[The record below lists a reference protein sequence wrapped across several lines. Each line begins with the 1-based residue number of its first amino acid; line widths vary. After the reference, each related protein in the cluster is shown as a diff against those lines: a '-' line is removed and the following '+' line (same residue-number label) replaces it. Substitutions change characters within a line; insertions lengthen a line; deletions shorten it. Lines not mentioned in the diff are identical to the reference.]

1 MNHSLQYQNYIIE
14 QQKQL
19 VDNITQQLNCTSNY
33 GYSIINGSCFQVT
46 CDITGQQSING
57 ICQCTNINSVVQ
69 SGSCVCPPNSNVIG
83 TACVCSISGQIMQNG
98 QCLCSTSGAFVDN
111 NVCTCG
117 VNSLNI
123 SNQCSCPS
131 GANLINGICSC
142 SNINS
147 YILGNQCVCP
157 TYSSLEGNICTCP
170 SNSLIVNNE
179 CVCNL
184 ITGQVINNGACQ
196 CQTTGAFVN
205 NGECV
210 CGQYALNISN
220 ICQCPV
226 NSTLVNNICT
236 CDQIIGQQIISGS
249 CQCPSGQFVVNNSCQ
264 QTINGIDYFSSFECN
279 QEIFTSNFNI
289 NSITNQINA
298 SSNFSSGYV
307 FSTLNVIQNAFL
319 DISDNVYTS
328 TVYPLF
334 QSQNT
339 FINLKVQF
347 GAQSLNSGSLIIS
360 SSTSVSINQ
369 VNIISRP
376 ESQLT
381 VYSQLNILTSSST
394 SANITNLLVNLS
406 FAPSNGNIAL
416 IDNINGILNIS
427 GYQILGS
434 FMSTGTVVMIG
445 INVNEANINVN
456 QVSFQPTMYN
466 VGNGSSYLFGNAIN
480 ATCTFS
486 INYIVLI
493 LGNFSNFSL
502 LGSLSSNP
510 SLCYLFG
517 GIIAYINSNSIVN
530 INNII
535 HDSYQKFSTNYVQY
549 SGFLVGYIKSSQ
561 TSITIN
567 NLCLQQNMTSSTE
580 KFKGFGLIGTNYG
593 NSSIQ
598 NAFITFSMQCASLYH
613 FGIVGH
619 QTLTSLFVEIIN
631 LRTSVNSNSS
641 SGQHIGTIFGVQQGK
656 NISFYNTSIIK
667 GNINS
672 SSTYIGGFCAYQY
685 SQTNITILNSIISEM
700 NISGISQVGGF
711 IGVFGSQS
719 TLYFINSMIQLVRIS
734 GSNSYGIIIG
744 LNQGTQS
751 FINSSSSQNYANGI
765 LQNDC
770 TVLLNQ
776 WSISGC

>member
-1 MNHSLQYQNYIIE
+1 MNHSLQYNNYIIE

-46 CDITGQQSING
+46 CAITGQQSING

-249 CQCPSGQFVVNNSCQ
+249 CQCPSGQQVVYNSCQ
-264 QTINGIDYFSSFECN
+264 QIKYIINNVNIQCESIDTF
-279 QEIFTSNFNI
+279 ISNFNI
-289 NSITNQINA
+289 NSITNQIC
-298 SSNFSSGYV
+298 SSNDFSSGYV
-307 FSTLNVIQNAFL
+307 FNTATIIQNAYI

-328 TVYPLF
+328 TVNPIF

-339 FINLKVQF
+339 FTNIKIQF
-347 GAQSLNSGSLIIS
+347 GTQNLNGGSLIIS

-369 VNIISRP
+369 MNIISKSG
-376 ESQLT
+376 SQLT
-381 VYSQLNILTSSST
+381 VNTAQLNILTSSST

-406 FAPSNGNIAL
+406 FALSSGNITL
-416 IDNINGILNIS
+416 INNINGVLNIS

-434 FMSTGTVVMIG
+434 FVSTSTVAMVG
-445 INVNEANINVN
+445 INVNSATISVN
-456 QVSFQPTMYN
+456 QISFQPIMYN
-466 VGNGSSYLFGNAIN
+466 VGNGSSYLFGSAI
-480 ATCTFS
+480 TTVSTFKITNLAVIIGLS
-486 INYIVLI
+486 
-493 LGNFSNFSL
+493 SNFLL
-502 LGSLSSNP
+502 LGSTASSLSNY
-510 SLCYLFG
+510 YLFG
-517 GIIAYINSNSIVN
+517 GIIAYINNASILSAT
-530 INNII
+530 NII
-535 HDSYQKFSTNYVQY
+535 LDSYQNFSTSYVCK
-549 SGFLVGYIKSSQ
+549 SGFLVGYVFSNFSSIMI
-561 TSITIN
+561 SN
-567 NLCLQQNMTSSTE
+567 VCLQQNVISTTIQ
-580 KFKGFGLIGTNYG
+580 FNRLGLIGWNYG
-593 NSSIQ
+593 
-598 NAFITFSMQCASLYH
+598 
-613 FGIVGH
+613 
-619 QTLTSLFVEIIN
+619 
-631 LRTSVNSNSS
+631 
-641 SGQHIGTIFGVQQGK
+641 
-656 NISFYNTSIIK
+656 NTSIINVSVILSVQ
-667 GNINS
+667 G
-672 SSTYIGGFCAYQY
+672 TYIWGFGLVGVLEKSIYAELLNVKTFVSLNSNDGAYVGSIVGIQAARNCSIINTTVAESYINNMFAYYVGGFCGSLYNSANTSILNSSITNSNITGMEQVGGIVGLCSSKIYLI
-685 SQTNITILNSIISEM
+685 QTNI
-700 NISGISQVGGF
+700 QF
-711 IGVFGSQS
+711 
-719 TLYFINSMIQLVRIS
+719 VRIT
-734 GSNSYGIIIG
+734 GSKLGVVVGQNY
-744 LNQGTQS
+744 GTQQFFNS
-751 FINSSSSQNYANGI
+751 LSSSNYLNGN
-765 LQNDC
+765 LQMSCGNLSN
-770 TVLLNQ
+770 V
-776 WSISGC
+776 WSAAGC